1 MIESDNWNHNRH
13 RGSQRL
19 QRAAREFLF
28 QIHITLITSH
38 QLAQNFA
45 NAAMAAGKIDHAI
58 SEWRTPKVP
67 IKPPPHLR
75 RSFKFGPK
83 ILAPVLFVRQR
94 FAGEISLREQLG

>member
-19 QRAAREFLF
+19 QCAAREFLL
-28 QIHITLITSH
+28 QICVALITSD
-38 QLAQNFA
+38 QLAQHFA

-58 SEWRTPKVP
+58 REWRTPKVS

-75 RSFKFGPK
+75 RSFKFGAK
-83 ILAPVLFVRQR
+83 ILAPLLFVRQR
-94 FAGEISLREQLG
+94 FAGEISLREQL